1 MQARS
6 RPRRHQR
13 HFRVLPCTGVLL
25 VYRHAPKNVARQ
37 EVEGCKEEACRKDTI
52 IMSLTQRIPELE
64 ASPEP
69 REDHVATSESTD
81 KVRYPGA
88 AGALRAP
95 LVALQVLLFEKLSS
109 YLSDSFSRQLMNRG
123 N

>member
-1 MQARS
+1 MSWKALRS
-6 RPRRHQR
+6 PEERICRLEAGRDATSDTSAYFPA
-13 HFRVLPCTGVLL
+13 L
-25 VYRHAPKNVARQ
+25 VYYWCTSMPRKNVARQ

-81 KVRYPGA
+81 KVTLPRSSRSLHSA
-88 AGALRAP
+88 ARGSTGSSLLEAL
-95 LVALQVLLFEKLSS
+95 
-109 YLSDSFSRQLMNRG
+109 
-123 N
+123 

>member
-37 EVEGCKEEACRKDTI
+37 EVEGWKEEACRKDTI

-69 REDHVATSESTD
+69 REHHVATSESTD

>member
-1 MQARS
+1 
-6 RPRRHQR
+6 
-13 HFRVLPCTGVLL
+13 
-25 VYRHAPKNVARQ
+25 
-37 EVEGCKEEACRKDTI
+37 
-52 IMSLTQRIPELE
+52 MSLTQRIPELE

-69 REDHVATSESTD
+69 REDHVATSE
-81 KVRYPGA
+81 RYPGA

>member
-25 VYRHAPKNVARQ
+25 VYRHAPKNIARQ
-37 EVEGCKEEACRKDTI
+37 EVEGWNEEACRKDTF
-52 IMSLTQRIPELE
+52 IMSLTHRFPELE

>member
-25 VYRHAPKNVARQ
+25 VYRHAPKNIARQ
-37 EVEGCKEEACRKDTI
+37 GVEACRKDTI
-52 IMSLTQRIPELE
+52 IMLLTQRIPELG

>member
-37 EVEGCKEEACRKDTI
+37 EVEGWKEEACRKDTI

-109 YLSDSFSRQLMNRG
+109 YLSDSFSRQLINRG

>member
-25 VYRHAPKNVARQ
+25 VYRHAPKNIARQ
-37 EVEGCKEEACRKDTI
+37 EVEGWKEEACRKDTI

-81 KVRYPGA
+81 KVTLPRSSRSPQSA
-88 AGALRAP
+88 ARGSTGSSLRE
-95 LVALQVLLFEKLSS
+95 VSS